1 MSWETETSVPHKQTM
16 AQYTTIFLGIYSV
29 VVNAAARIMFYLSL
43 TPCGM
48 ETEIDGENNQ
58 VQRAQ
63 KIDIV
68 STNLT
73 INGGGSCE
81 VWSSFGF
88 ELIE

>member
-1 MSWETETSVPHKQTM
+1 M
-16 AQYTTIFLGIYSV
+16 AQYVTIFLRIYSV
-29 VVNAAARIMFYLSL
+29 GITAAAGIMLYLLL

-58 VQRAQ
+58 VQNAQ